1 LARQFVDTTFFPGID
16 FKIVKLMLKFYVDV
30 FAKKFGAKIFV
41 FVLKIL
47 LANLPKPDLEVL
59 HTYMSNIQMSKN
71 TEMTLD
77 P

>member
-1 LARQFVDTTFFPGID
+1 
-16 FKIVKLMLKFYVDV
+16 MLKFYVDV

-59 HTYMSNIQMSKN
+59 HTYMSNIQMSKKY
-71 TEMTLD
+71 
-77 P
+77 